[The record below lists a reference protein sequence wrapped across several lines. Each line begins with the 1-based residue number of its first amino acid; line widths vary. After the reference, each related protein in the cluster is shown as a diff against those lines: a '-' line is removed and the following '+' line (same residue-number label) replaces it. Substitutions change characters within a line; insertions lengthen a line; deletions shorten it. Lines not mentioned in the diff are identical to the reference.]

1 MLFFR
6 SHFLDGS
13 RTKVACT
20 SVRAAKRNGE
30 TRERST
36 LSVVASPSNTG
47 LAFHLSLSLSLSFFL
62 FVLVCAV
69 LCCCA
74 VLLTVF
80 DQRKQGLKE
89 KKQQQEKAA
98 PAAAAPDADVVEL
111 VAPHSGSDLGKW
123 EPDVRVPPTV
133 ATLR

>member
-30 TRERST
+30 TRERGT

-47 LAFHLSLSLSLSFFL
+47 LAFHLFLSLSLSLCPGL
-62 FVLVCAV
+62 
-69 LCCCA
+69 CCA
-74 VLLTVF
+74 VLLCCALDRFRPT
-80 DQRKQGLKE
+80 QRKQGLKE